1 MPQNLLTDA
10 KVRNAKPQEAPYK
23 LADGGGLFLLVRPNG
38 ARLWRWKF
46 RLAGKEGLFAVGAFP
61 ALGLADA
68 RHARDA
74 ARALVAQ
81 GINPAH
87 QRGEERRANI
97 ANAEAR
103 RRDTD
108 GAFGKVAD
116 AWLEDGKTIWA
127 DGTYRHK
134 RSRVTRF
141 LTPALGAEPITRIG
155 PPEIGRSLTSARRGR
170 VGRRERQKRPIGHL
184 RLRRAARAGGE

>member
-81 GINPAH
+81 GMNPAH

-116 AWLEDGKTIWA
+116 AWLKTA
-127 DGTYRHK
+127 RRLGGRH
-134 RSRVTRF
+134 
-141 LTPALGAEPITRIG
+141 LPAQAEPRDPVPDARLG
-155 PPEIGRSLTSARRGR
+155 CGADHADRPAGDSAD
-170 VGRRERQKRPIGHL
+170 P
-184 RLRRAARAGGE
+184 